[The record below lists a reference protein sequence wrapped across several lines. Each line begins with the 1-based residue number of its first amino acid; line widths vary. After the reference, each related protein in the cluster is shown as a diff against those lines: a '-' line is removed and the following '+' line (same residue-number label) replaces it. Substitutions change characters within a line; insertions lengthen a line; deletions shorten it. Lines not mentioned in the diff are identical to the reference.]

1 MEENS
6 VTKTA
11 QLSCLLQKEACVS
24 NQRPT
29 GDEALEANKRASEV
43 RPERT
48 NEGAKINRNEQL
60 VASWRL
66 TDNPPAMDIE
76 STDAHYHTRIQTPP
90 TQPTTRFNRNQPTNE
105 GRNQRITGPDRTGPC
120 AFVVVLRRTSR
131 SVSTSFRSEHP
142 RRDV

>member
-1 MEENS
+1 

-90 TQPTTRFNRNQPTNE
+90 TQPTTRFNRNQPTN
-105 GRNQRITGPDRTGPC
+105 QRRKEPTKNRTGPDLAGPC
-120 AFVVVLRRTSR
+120 AFEVVLRRTSR

>member
-11 QLSCLLQKEACVS
+11 QLSCLLQKEVCVS

-48 NEGAKINRNEQL
+48 NEGAKINRNEPTCSKL
-60 VASWRL
+60 E
-66 TDNPPAMDIE
+66 TDRQ
-76 STDAHYHTRIQTPP
+76 ST
-90 TQPTTRFNRNQPTNE
+90 RN
-105 GRNQRITGPDRTGPC
+105 G
-120 AFVVVLRRTSR
+120 
-131 SVSTSFRSEHP
+131 H
-142 RRDV
+142 